1 MQFPAGFRYGNT
13 VKETNIRH
21 KKSMR
26 FFNLFEPFQK
36 KHIQLGY
43 AISVIS
49 GRSENAEVDTEKILT
64 DSPMVDCYSSFRIAW
79 QVYLANCNL

>member
-26 FFNLFEPFQK
+26 FFNLFKPFQK
-36 KHIQLGY
+36 KHIQLWD
-43 AISVIS
+43 AIFVIS
-49 GRSENAEVDTEKILT
+49 GRSEDAEVKTEEK
-64 DSPMVDCYSSFRIAW
+64 F
-79 QVYLANCNL
+79 